1 MLNKEL
7 KKINIDINKLK
18 KSKKENKKLED
29 AFTIKNEEKDII
41 EKKDISN
48 RTCPVCGSHLVAG
61 EKVCHL
67 CGSNSSNIVEENN
80 DENFAFKMEKRSN
93 LFKIIIFIIIIT
105 LLSLYIFFPAFRYT
119 IIEKKVVEVNE
130 NIIEER
136 N

>member
-7 KKINIDINKLK
+7 KKININIK
-18 KSKKENKKLED
+18 KSKKENNKLKN
-29 AFTIKNEEKDII
+29 AFKIKNEEQDII

-67 CGSNSSNIVEENN
+67 CGSNSSNIVEDNK
-80 DENFAFKMEKRSN
+80 DENFAFKMEKRSK
-93 LFKIIIFIIIIT
+93 LMKIIIFIIIIT

-119 IIEKKVVEVNE
+119 ITEKRVVKVNE
-130 NIIEER
+130 TIVEER
-136 N
+136 D

>member
-7 KKINIDINKLK
+7 KKININIK
-18 KSKKENKKLED
+18 KSKKENNKLKN
-29 AFTIKNEEKDII
+29 AFKIKNEEQDII

-67 CGSNSSNIVEENN
+67 CGSNSSNIVEDNK
-80 DENFAFKMEKRSN
+80 DENFAFKMEKRSK
-93 LFKIIIFIIIIT
+93 LMKIIIFIIIIT

-119 IIEKKVVEVNE
+119 ITEKRVVKANE
-130 NIIEER
+130 TIVEER
-136 N
+136 D

>member
-7 KKINIDINKLK
+7 KKINIDIK
-18 KSKKENKKLED
+18 KSKKENNKLKN
-29 AFTIKNEEKDII
+29 AFKIKNEEQDII

-67 CGSNSSNIVEENN
+67 CGSNSSNIVEDNK
-80 DENFAFKMEKRSN
+80 DENFAFKMEKRSK
-93 LFKIIIFIIIIT
+93 LMKIIIFIIIIT

-119 IIEKKVVEVNE
+119 ITEKRVVKANE
-130 NIIEER
+130 TIVEER
-136 N
+136 D